1 MALPEAP
8 IEFSDLSPFDDD
20 LTEGE
25 ATPMIRSAWAR
36 AISVAPCLGTAYDD
50 LTDVQKEIVKD
61 VLRGAILRW
70 AERGAGAVTQRN
82 AGDYGET
89 LKGGNGGLF
98 QPGEIRDLQDV
109 CSEHKRRPRASTIL
123 TGDTRGATPQHAA
136 WCAVNFAAGALAPG
150 VGTPVFCDCGADLT
164 DGQGP
169 LWTRTPEDL

>member
-1 MALPEAP
+1 MTSVLPTPP
-8 IEFSDLSPFDDD
+8 IQFSDLSPFDDD
-20 LTEGE
+20 LTADQAE
-25 ATPMIRSAWAR
+25 PMIRSAWAR

-109 CSEHKRRPRASTIL
+109 CSEHKRRPRATTIL
-123 TGDTRGATPQHAA
+123 TGDTRGLNGPEYGEVCPTCFRTNVHPFLLGE
-136 WCAVNFAAGALAPG
+136 N
-150 VGTPVFCDCGADLT
+150 ADYI
-164 DGQGP
+164 GNPIG
-169 LWTRTPEDL
+169 

>member
-1 MALPEAP
+1 MALPTPP
-8 IEFSDLSPFDDD
+8 IEFSYLSPFDDE
-20 LTEGE
+20 LTEAE

-36 AISVAPCLGTAYDD
+36 AISIAPCLGTGFDE
-50 LTDVQKEIVKD
+50 LTDVQKEIVCD

-70 AERGAGAVTQRN
+70 ADRGSGAVAQRN

-89 LKGGNGGLF
+89 LRGGSTGLF
-98 QPGEIRDLQDV
+98 QPDEIRDLQDV
-109 CSEHKRRPRASTIL
+109 CSEHKRRGRATTIP
-123 TGDTRGATPQHAA
+123 TGDNRGMVTQHAD

-169 LWTRTPEDL
+169 LWVRTTP